1 MKDRYDFFLSG
12 PTGNVANYKERFA
25 EAERILHDVFGRYV
39 RIWNPALLPPG
50 KTRRWYMERCLVAL
64 WRSSTVCMLPGWA
77 ASQGAMIEVTTARYI
92 GVNIDTAVLRN
103 LKPEPLFEN
112 KETGVL
118 WSVQF

>member
-12 PTGNVANYKERFA
+12 PIGNVANYKERFA
-25 EAERILHDVFGRYV
+25 EAERILHDVFGWYV
-39 RIWNPALLPPG
+39 
-50 KTRRWYMERCLVAL
+50 
-64 WRSSTVCMLPGWA
+64 
-77 ASQGAMIEVTTARYI
+77 
-92 GVNIDTAVLRN
+92 RN

>member
-1 MKDRYDFFLSG
+1 MKDRYGFFLSG
-12 PTGNVANYKERFA
+12 PIGNV
-25 EAERILHDVFGRYV
+25 
-39 RIWNPALLPPG
+39 
-50 KTRRWYMERCLVAL
+50 
-64 WRSSTVCMLPGWA
+64 

>member
-1 MKDRYDFFLSG
+1 
-12 PTGNVANYKERFA
+12 
-25 EAERILHDVFGRYV
+25 
-39 RIWNPALLPPG
+39 
-50 KTRRWYMERCLVAL
+50 
-64 WRSSTVCMLPGWA
+64 
-77 ASQGAMIEVTTARYI
+77 MIEVTTARYI

>member
-1 MKDRYDFFLSG
+1 
-12 PTGNVANYKERFA
+12 
-25 EAERILHDVFGRYV
+25 
-39 RIWNPALLPPG
+39 
-50 KTRRWYMERCLVAL
+50 MERCLVAL